1 MIAARCIA
9 LPAIVACLA
18 VGSAI
23 QSDAAASDEL
33 ARAKDLYH
41 SAAYDEAL
49 VALERV
55 ARESTGAVRTEAN
68 EYRLFCLIALDR
80 KADARTAMESMV
92 LGDPFY
98 EIGSQASPRVRA
110 MLKDIRQSLL
120 PGLVQREYAAAKASF
135 DRDDPEAAVQFDRV
149 LNLLEDPLLA
159 PTPALADLKT
169 VAEGFRDLSEAR
181 IRKPEP
187 LLAASPSPVGQS
199 LTINSAPAPSPAEA
213 SSTVPPARGTRDAYR
228 EGDPGVV
235 PPTAVSQD
243 LPQWSVPI
251 GARPDAW
258 QPEAALELTI
268 DESGSVAN
276 VVLRKSFHPS
286 YDPHLV
292 KAVQGW
298 QYEPARRNGVP
309 VRFIKYV
316 IVRLG
321 NAN

>member
-18 VGSAI
+18 VSSAI
-23 QSDAAASDEL
+23 QTDAAASDEL
-33 ARAKDLYH
+33 ARAKDLYQ

-55 ARESTGAVRTEAN
+55 ASESSGAIRTEAN

-80 KADARTAMESMV
+80 KEEARTAMESMV
-92 LGDPFY
+92 HSDPFY
-98 EIGSQASPRVRA
+98 QIGSQASPRVRA
-110 MLKDIRQSLL
+110 MFKDIRQSLL

-135 DRDDPEAAVQFDRV
+135 DREDPEAAVQFDRV

-159 PTPALADLKT
+159 PTPALADMKT
-169 VAEGFRDLSEAR
+169 VAAGFRDLSKAR
-181 IRKPEP
+181 IGKSEP

-199 LTINSAPAPSPAEA
+199 LTINSAPAPSPAKA
-213 SSTVPPARGTRDAYR
+213 SSAVPPARGTREAYR

-235 PPTAVSQD
+235 PPTAVSQE

-286 YDPHLV
+286 YDPHLM
-292 KAVQGW
+292 KAAQGW
-298 QYEPARRNGVP
+298 QYEPARRNGIP

-321 NAN
+321 NVN

>member
-55 ARESTGAVRTEAN
+55 ARESSGAIRTEAN

-80 KADARTAMESMV
+80 KVDARTAMESMV

-98 EIGSQASPRVRA
+98 QIGSQASPRVRA
-110 MLKDIRQSLL
+110 MFKDIRQSLL

-135 DRDDPEAAVQFDRV
+135 DREDPEAAVQFDRV

-169 VAEGFRDLSEAR
+169 VAAGFRDLSKAR
-181 IRKPEP
+181 IGKSEP

-213 SSTVPPARGTRDAYR
+213 SSAVPPARGTRGPYR
-228 EGDPGVV
+228 ESDPGVV
-235 PPTAVSQD
+235 PPTAVSQE
-243 LPQWSVPI
+243 LPQWTVPI

-268 DESGSVAN
+268 DESGRVAN

-286 YDPHLV
+286 YDPHLL
-292 KAVQGW
+292 KAAQGW
-298 QYEPARRNGVP
+298 RYEPARRNGIP

-321 NAN
+321 NVN